1 MKKLLFAVFLILVSP
16 AWALTFKSDGS
27 VVQKDGSVVTK
38 TTQERYAEALSDYRA
53 GRAVSGFP
61 TAKKLGGLFGALG
74 TKSSSPSGFFGGDIV
89 EEGAP
94 LIPLPS
100 NIDLSDPISSIAK
113 NLGMS
118 SQQFTA
124 ALVSSASDSWLAE
137 NGIDQEVVPTFDQTV
152 DDFLAAEAE
161 LDEITAEGLIGVNA
175 TGLTAAD
182 VRSGALDD
190 LLSDPNALL
199 DAAPVL
205 IGAPVEVQRAFK
217 SRAEAVLAE
226 ANGLDIS
233 SLQAVELDLD
243 TDNFAELAEAAE
255 AETQKLL
262 AEGLNA
268 INGTQL
274 TVQDVL
280 DGKLDE
286 TIGIDTAIVNAS
298 EEVYVAYE
306 DRINAKLAEEAGI
319 SIQEIE
325 FVNRAVRDAGVT
337 SAEEAGRV
345 AAEAATQF
353 QNTQGAA
360 AMEEAR
366 RTAEQAQSLAEIAQ
380 QLEEAAIAEGT
391 EEAKAAAEQAAKA
404 AEQASDAARVA
415 GEAAMAATDGIVSR
429 TVEEAAWE
437 AASQNAYEQA
447 MSAARAAGAS
457 AEEAA
462 AQAAEAAAS
471 AGQAAFEAAAIAA
484 GQSAEEAAQ
493 NAAAEAAEQSAL
505 RDLEG
510 RFERGEITE
519 AEFNEALND
528 GSIPDGAK

>member
-1 MKKLLFAVFLILVSP
+1 M
-16 AWALTFKSDGS
+16 
-27 VVQKDGSVVTK
+27 
-38 TTQERYAEALSDYRA
+38 
-53 GRAVSGFP
+53 
-61 TAKKLGGLFGALG
+61 
-74 TKSSSPSGFFGGDIV
+74 
-89 EEGAP
+89 
-94 LIPLPS
+94 
-100 NIDLSDPISSIAK
+100 
-113 NLGMS
+113 
-118 SQQFTA
+118 
-124 ALVSSASDSWLAE
+124 
-137 NGIDQEVVPTFDQTV
+137 
-152 DDFLAAEAE
+152 
-161 LDEITAEGLIGVNA
+161 IGVNA

-182 VRSGALDD
+182 VRSGALDN
-190 LLSDPNALL
+190 LLSDPDALL
-199 DAAPVL
+199 EAAPVL

-233 SLQAVELDLD
+233 SLKAVELDLD

-268 INGTQL
+268 VNGTQL

-298 EEVYVAYE
+298 EEVYAAYE

-325 FVNRAVRDAGVT
+325 SVNRAVRDAGVT

-366 RTAEQAQSLAEIAQ
+366 RTAEQAQSFAEIAQ

-415 GEAAMAATDGIVSR
+415 GEAAMAATDGVVSR
-429 TVEEAAWE
+429 TIEEAA
-437 AASQNAYEQA
+437 
-447 MSAARAAGAS
+447 
-457 AEEAA
+457 
-462 AQAAEAAAS
+462 
-471 AGQAAFEAAAIAA
+471 
-484 GQSAEEAAQ
+484 
-493 NAAAEAAEQSAL
+493 
-505 RDLEG
+505 
-510 RFERGEITE
+510 
-519 AEFNEALND
+519 
-528 GSIPDGAK
+528 